1 MGRTLNPRP
10 AFRPPQAA
18 QIAGFA
24 LLAVS
29 IAALALGGALPTLG
43 TRLLGIGGVDH
54 SGTLWVYEQ
63 VREALAGASGGAAS
77 LAHTSVFY
85 YPWGQDMLH
94 NTGIN
99 VVDALLAAP
108 FSLLGRIPG
117 HNAFLLCV
125 LLANGLAAMAYA
137 RDHTPSFTAAAL
149 AGLAFAIAPYPLYE
163 LLEGRP
169 AQALLVGMVF
179 YLRALKRAVHG
190 TGSPWTAALWLG
202 ILGYQYWFYGI
213 FAALGTL
220 VGGVAWAL
228 RPPEGRSTPAVLG
241 VLLRVAAGAA
251 LCVSPFAVPMLA
263 AMRAGTVPGLIGQTP
278 DMLLHSYQPARGMVG
293 FFDGGQFVGTQRAL
307 PLALAVAALARAR
320 KRAGPDP
327 DRVPEL
333 LIGALALLL
342 AIGPTLLIGARAVP
356 EPLYVALSAAIPPL
370 QRLWHPARALAMLA
384 VLGIGWF
391 ARMRRPAQLL
401 VLAVGVIAAV
411 RDGLLPFPTWDP
423 TLPAG
428 YQCLSARSGEADH
441 AALLELPLAGSQR
454 HLGYQSVH
462 HRPISGG
469 MHEAGAAFQP
479 AEAVQWRASDPYARG
494 LYALARGAAP
504 DAALGDGA
512 AVHALGYGYVVLQ
525 KDALPTGETAGE
537 RTLRR
542 RIEGGLEGALGA
554 PIWDDARTTVWAP
567 WGDPLPCS
575 ASPPARDETPA
586 GPLNDRAVKDLGRW
600 PAAQSLPERSEGS

>member
-1 MGRTLNPRP
+1 MGGTLSPRP
-10 AFRPPQAA
+10 DLRALRVPQLAGLVGIA
-18 QIAGFA
+18 TAIAG
-24 LLAVS
+24 
-29 IAALALGGALPTLG
+29 LALWSALPTLG
-43 TRLLGIGGVDH
+43 SRMLGIGGVDH

-63 VREALAGASGGAAS
+63 VREALTGASAGAAS
-77 LAHTSVFY
+77 LVHTPVFY

-108 FSLLGRIPG
+108 FSLLGRVAG

-125 LLANGLAAMAYA
+125 LVANGLAAMCYA
-137 RDHTPSFTAAAL
+137 RDHTEDRAAAAL

-179 YLRALKRAVHG
+179 YLRALTRAVHG
-190 TGSPWTAALWLG
+190 TGSPWTAALWLAL
-202 ILGYQYWFYGI
+202 LGYQYWFYAV
-213 FAALGTL
+213 FAALGT
-220 VGGVAWAL
+220 VAGGVAWAA
-228 RPPEGRSTPAVLG
+228 RPPVGRSTTAVIG
-241 VLLRVAAGAA
+241 ALLRVAAGAA
-251 LCVSPFAVPMLA
+251 VCVAPVVVPMLA
-263 AMRAGTVPGLIGQTP
+263 AMYAGSVPGLIGQTP

-293 FFDGGQFVGTQRAL
+293 FFDDDQFVGTQRAL
-307 PLALAVAALARAR
+307 PLALAIAALARAR
-320 KRAGPDP
+320 KRGSDP

-333 LIGALALLL
+333 MIGAMALLL
-342 AIGPTLLIGARAVP
+342 AMGPTLMIGARTVP
-356 EPLYVALSAAIPPL
+356 EPLYVALSAALPPL

-401 VLAVGVIAAV
+401 LLIVGVIAAV

-428 YQCLSARSGEADH
+428 YQCLTARAAGED

-469 MHEAGAAFQP
+469 MHEAGVDFQP
-479 AEAVQWRASDPYARG
+479 AEAVAWRASDPYANG

-504 DAALGDGA
+504 NAPIGDGA

-525 KDALPTGETAGE
+525 KDALPTGQSAGE

-542 RIEGGLEGALGA
+542 RIEAGLGSALGA
-554 PIWDDARTTVWAP
+554 PIWDDARTTIWAP
-567 WGDPLPCS
+567 WGDALPCS
-575 ASPPARDETPA
+575 ANPPARDETPA
-586 GPLNDRAVKDLGRW
+586 EPLQDRAVKDLGR
-600 PAAQSLPERSEGS
+600 